1 MPRLAHWISIL
12 LHPVFMPV
20 YAIGVLI
27 MVDPRMAWF
36 LRDDLRITT
45 LGMVAVLTVAFPLT
59 STLLLIRSGMVSGLE
74 MPNARERIAP
84 YAITLF
90 YYAITWYLL
99 RKLPLH
105 PAIGRFVIGAG
116 IALFITLLITPYW
129 KISAHMVGIGG
140 VLGTFIAL
148 GWLGIPPFFPM
159 VVLTILLCGLLGTA
173 RSIGESHTLAQVHAG
188 GALGFLSLYATI
200 SWP

>member
-1 MPRLAHWISIL
+1 MTRLAHWISIV

-20 YAIGVLI
+20 YALGLLI
-27 MVDPRMAWF
+27 MLDPRMAWF
-36 LRDDLRITT
+36 LRDDLRLTT

-59 STLLLIRSGMVSGLE
+59 STLLLIRSGMVSSLE
-74 MPNARERIAP
+74 MSNARERIAP

-105 PAIGRFVIGAG
+105 PAIGRFMIGAG

-140 VLGTFIAL
+140 VLATMMAL
-148 GWLGIPPFFPM
+148 GWMGVPPLFPI
-159 VVLTILLCGLLGTA
+159 VLVAIVLCGALGTA
-173 RSIGESHTLAQVHAG
+173 RSIGGDHTLAQVHAG
-188 GALGFLSLYATI
+188 GALGFLCVYTSVA
-200 SWP
+200 WA